1 MTFLL
6 GKRESV
12 GQFGASIQ
20 ESEELVS
27 ALENSVMT
35 IVHQIVNVLNWGLY
49 MILVV
54 GGAGYIGSHLVK
66 ELVEKEEV
74 IVLDNLSTGYRRL
87 VDEQAVFVQGDLGN
101 KADLEP
107 IFEKYPIQA
116 VMHFA
121 ANSLVGESVVNP
133 LKYYQNNVA
142 ATLTLL
148 ETMLKYNVK
157 NFIFS
162 STAATYGI
170 PNVELITEDYPTN
183 PINPYGRSKLM
194 IEQILADFASAY
206 GLNYVVLR
214 YFNAAGAYESGE
226 IGEDHNPETHLI
238 PIVLQHLLGQ
248 RDKISVFG
256 TDYNTPDGT
265 CIRDYIHVTDLAKA
279 HILALEALLT
289 GKKKTA
295 IYNLGNGLGYSV
307 KKVIETCEK
316 VTGRKAVIEYTDRRP
331 GDPARLVASSQKIY
345 EELGW
350 KAEYSLEQI
359 IESAWKWHQ
368 WKGTKWS
375 SCP

>member
-1 MTFLL
+1 
-6 GKRESV
+6 
-12 GQFGASIQ
+12 
-20 ESEELVS
+20 
-27 ALENSVMT
+27 
-35 IVHQIVNVLNWGLY
+35 

-66 ELVEKEEV
+66 ELVEKEQV
-74 IVLDNLSTGYRRL
+74 IVLDNLSTGHRYL
-87 VDEQAVFVQGDLGN
+87 VDDRTVFVQGDLGN

-170 PNVELITEDYPTN
+170 PNVELITEDCPTN

-214 YFNAAGAYESGE
+214 YFNAAGAHESGE

-238 PIVLQHLLGQ
+238 PLVLQHLLGQ

-256 TDYNTPDGT
+256 TDYDTPDGT

-279 HILALEALLT
+279 HILALEALLS
-289 GKKKTA
+289 GKEKTA

-307 KKVIETCEK
+307 KEVIETCEK

-359 IESAWKWHQ
+359 IESAWKWHSRN
-368 WKGTKWS
+368 TK
-375 SCP
+375 